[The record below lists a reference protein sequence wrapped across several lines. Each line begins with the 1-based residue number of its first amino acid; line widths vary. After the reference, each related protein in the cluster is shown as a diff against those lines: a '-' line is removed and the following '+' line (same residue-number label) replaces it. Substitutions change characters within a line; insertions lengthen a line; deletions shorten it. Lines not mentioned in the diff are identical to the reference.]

1 MERKTNL
8 TLHLIQVL
16 NKILRMNYLDN
27 LFFAILLTFGAYYFV
42 KNVKKIIRNINLG
55 QAINRSD
62 NASERWKNM
71 AMIALGQSKMVKRP
85 VAGILHIIVYLGFV
99 IINIEVLEI
108 IIDGLFGTH
117 RVFSFLGIVY
127 DLLIGSFEILAL
139 LVLVAVIVFLIR
151 RNGIKLKRFIS
162 SDLKGWPKSDANYIL
177 YFEIVLMSLF
187 LLMNAADF
195 HLQNISGG
203 FGHYHQAGSFPISQ
217 YIAPFFDGMNPTS
230 VAFFE
235 RIFWWIHIT
244 GILIFLNYLYFSKHL
259 HILLAFPNTY
269 FADLNPKG
277 QLDNLASVTK
287 EVRLMMDPNAD
298 PYATPVIDETRG
310 GAELSEANAAP
321 TKFGASDVQDLNW
334 VQLLNAYTC
343 TECGRCTSSCPA
355 NQTGKKLS
363 PRKIMM
369 DTRDRLEEVGK
380 NIDANKG
387 VFIPD
392 NKSLLNDYISSEEL
406 WACTSC
412 NACVEECPVNISP
425 LSIIMDMR
433 RYLVMEQSAA
443 PMPLN
448 AMMTNI
454 ENNGAPWQY
463 NQQDRLNWKN
473 EN

>member
-1 MERKTNL
+1 MS
-8 TLHLIQVL
+8 
-16 NKILRMNYLDN
+16 YLDN
-27 LFFAILLTFGAYYFV
+27 ILFAILLIVGFGFFASS
-42 KNVKKIIRNINLG
+42 VKKIIRNINLG
-55 QAINRSD
+55 VDVDRKD
-62 NASERWKNM
+62 NPKARWQNM

-85 VAGILHIIVYLGFV
+85 VAGVLHIIVYVGFI
-99 IINIEVLEI
+99 IINIELLEI

-117 RVFSFLGIVY
+117 RIFAPYLGVVY
-127 DLLIGSFEILAL
+127 NILIASFEILAF
-139 LVLVAVIVFLIR
+139 LVLVAVIVFWIR
-151 RNGIKLKRFIS
+151 RNVVRLKRFINP
-162 SDLKGWPKSDANYIL
+162 DLNGFPKSDANYIL
-177 YFEIVLMSLF
+177 YFETVLMILF
-187 LLMNAADF
+187 LLMNASDL
-195 HLQNISGG
+195 HLQNVPGG
-203 FGHYHQAGSFPISQ
+203 FSHFDKAGSFPISQ
-217 YIAPFFDGMNPTS
+217 FIAPIFNGMSNEL
-230 VAFFE
+230 VMLLFE
-235 RIFWWIHIT
+235 VFWWLHIV
-244 GILIFLNYLYFSKHL
+244 GILVFMNYLYFSKHL

-269 FADLNPKG
+269 FANLRPEG
-277 QLDNLASVTK
+277 QFDNLESVTK
-287 EVRLMMDPNAD
+287 EVKLMMDPNAD
-298 PYATPVIDETRG
+298 PFAAGPVDE
-310 GAELSEANAAP
+310 NAVP
-321 TKFGASDVQDLNW
+321 GKFGASDVQDLNW

-369 DTRDRLEEVGK
+369 DTRDRLQEVGK

-392 NKSLLNDYISSEEL
+392 NKTLLNDYITPEEL

-443 PMPLN
+443 PMSLN